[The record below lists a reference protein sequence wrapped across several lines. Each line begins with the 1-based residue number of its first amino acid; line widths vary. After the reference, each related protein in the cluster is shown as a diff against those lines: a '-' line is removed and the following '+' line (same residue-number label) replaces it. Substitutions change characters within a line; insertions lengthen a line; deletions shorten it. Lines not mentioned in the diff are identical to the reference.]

1 MSCKLLEKKYFAKFL
16 RFAKI
21 FQTCLAKPSQYVAN
35 SQISQKQLH
44 KCEGEEEAL
53 VRSDLLGLSSKSGA
67 QVNFLWE
74 TSGQVVENQFGRRTN
89 NLNKKTQN
97 LQSCQNTL
105 PIQDKFKQRQIQR
118 DETKLGSNESST
130 SEKKNSCS
138 INPFNCCVSVRLWS
152 CPHFFQQSKQSFLNF
167 EKLQTISFILY
178 AKFFCIV
185 LSPLQRENKISKT
198 QKSKQQ
204 MIYAKECDKNNFLI

>member
-74 TSGQVVENQFGRRTN
+74 TSSQVVGNQFGRRTN
-89 NLNKKTQN
+89 NLDKKNPHQDSKN

-118 DETKLGSNESST
+118 DETKLGSNKSRT

-138 INPFNCCVSVRLWS
+138 INPFNCCVSVRLWN
-152 CPHFFQQSKQSFLNF
+152 CPHFFQKSKQSFLNF
-167 EKLQTISFILY
+167 KKLQKISFILY
-178 AKFFCIV
+178 AKFFFIV
-185 LSPLQRENKISKT
+185 LSPLQRENKISKI
-198 QKSKQQ
+198 K
-204 MIYAKECDKNNFLI
+204 IANDLC

>member
-1 MSCKLLEKKYFAKFL
+1 MEQRWEDSNKASNGKESVAKIGREGYLAKSCRTAMSCKLLEKKYFAKFL

-89 NLNKKTQN
+89 NLDKKKPHQDPKN

-118 DETKLGSNESST
+118 DETKLGSNKSRT
-130 SEKKNSCS
+130 SEKKQLLNKS
-138 INPFNCCVSVRLWS
+138 FQLLRVSQIVEL
-152 CPHFFQQSKQSFLNF
+152 PSFLSTMKIVIF
-167 EKLQTISFILY
+167 EF
-178 AKFFCIV
+178 
-185 LSPLQRENKISKT
+185 
-198 QKSKQQ
+198 
-204 MIYAKECDKNNFLI
+204 

>member
-1 MSCKLLEKKYFAKFL
+1 MEQRWEDSNKASNGKESVAKIGREGYLAKSCRTAMSCKKYFANFL

-74 TSGQVVENQFGRRTN
+74 TSSQVVGNQFGRRTN

-118 DETKLGSNESST
+118 DETKLGSNKSST
-130 SEKKNSCS
+130 SEKKMLLNKS
-138 INPFNCCVSVRLWS
+138 FQLLRVSQIVEL
-152 CPHFFQQSKQSFLNF
+152 PSFLSKIKVVIF
-167 EKLQTISFILY
+167 EF
-178 AKFFCIV
+178 
-185 LSPLQRENKISKT
+185 
-198 QKSKQQ
+198 
-204 MIYAKECDKNNFLI
+204 